1 MPFPLRSLT
10 LAVPAIDQVTLFR
23 ASEFEAHATWCQ
35 NILLERDTV
44 SEGQCTQEASDI
56 LLMPLPLGH
65 PIPFLGGRVVWAACS
80 MVVRRLVL
88 AKPARLKGPQLSS
101 VVSEAKATEVAI
113 NLRCPAPVSLRAQS
127 Y

>member
-1 MPFPLRSLT
+1 MPLSSLT

-23 ASEFEAHATWCQ
+23 ASEFEAHVTWCQ
-35 NILLERDTV
+35 NILLVQATV
-44 SEGQCTQEASDI
+44 SKRQCAQEASNI

-65 PIPFLGGRVVWAACS
+65 PIPFLGSRVVWATCS

-88 AKPARLKGPQLSS
+88 AKPANLKGPQLSAM
-101 VVSEAKATEVAI
+101 VPEAPATEVAI
-113 NLRCPAPVSLRAQS
+113 NLRCPAPISLRAQS